1 MAENKT
7 IQVLQILKEIS
18 DEENSVTKA
27 EILKA
32 MKDTGCSTTENPAT
46 LSAVIDDILYQI
58 NPLEYAD
65 EITKEGDIILIAG
78 KGVEN
83 YIDENG
89 LKTPYSDFEEVEK
102 LRR

>member
-46 LSAVIDDILYQI
+46 LSAVVDDIL
-58 NPLEYAD
+58 
-65 EITKEGDIILIAG
+65 
-78 KGVEN
+78 
-83 YIDENG
+83 
-89 LKTPYSDFEEVEK
+89 
-102 LRR
+102 R